1 MDANGGGMGGKGRI
15 GGFKKL
21 RRGAEWAG
29 QMSGPAGEADLPL
42 PGRIRLCLLYRLVVG
57 VGLRRRGR
65 RLKRR
70 GHRGRR
76 GRRGGSEGKGEAK
89 RVWEDRERELGSGV
103 GFWPKRELGV
113 CLRCGGGL
121 APRLSFPEWCDF
133 RADLT
138 HPTNLAVNLTH
149 PTNLYS
155 TLLTL
160 CSLCLC
166 VYPPA
171 FRGSKPCRS

>member
-1 MDANGGGMGGKGRI
+1 MGGKGRI

-29 QMSGPAGEADLPL
+29 QVSGPAGEADLPL
-42 PGRIRLCLLYRLVVG
+42 PGRIRLRLLYRLVVG
-57 VGLRRRGR
+57 VGLRRGGR

-70 GHRGRR
+70 GRR
-76 GRRGGSEGKGEAK
+76 GRRRGSEGKGEVK

-103 GFWPKRELGV
+103 GFWPKRGLGV
-113 CLRCGGGL
+113 CLRCCGGL
-121 APRLSFPEWCDF
+121 APRLGVTEWCDF

-138 HPTNLAVNLTH
+138 HPTNPAVNLTH
-149 PTNLYS
+149 PTDLYS

-160 CSLCLC
+160 FSLCLC
-166 VYPPA
+166 V
-171 FRGSKPCRS
+171 